1 MSNLET
7 GLHYPINL
15 GELPASWEKGYVGD
29 FALEIQPGFASGK
42 HNKEGRGIPHIRP
55 YNIDRLG
62 KLDLSEIK
70 SVDPDADSKRLHS
83 GDVLFNNTNSPELIG
98 KTAVIVG
105 AGDWGFS
112 NHMTRVAFPDTV
124 SPKFAAYQLHY
135 LWSRGY
141 FLHNCVKH
149 VNQASVSST
158 TLARAVPFV
167 KPPRGEQDRIVAEIE
182 KQFSR
187 LDEAVA
193 SLKRAKANL
202 KRYKASVLKAAVEGK
217 MTEAWRKQ
225 HPKVE
230 PAGKLLERILA
241 ERRAKWKGKGEY
253 SEPEQPDIAGL
264 PKLPDG
270 WIWARLEAIAALK
283 GGITVDKN
291 RKSSGAR
298 KIPYLRV
305 ANVQRGYLDLS
316 EVKEIDAPEAD
327 IKDLRLVPGDIL
339 FNEGGDRDKL
349 GRGWVWEGQLSE
361 CIHQN
366 HVFRA
371 RLYLADVSPKL
382 VSCWGNSFGQTYFL
396 REGKQTT
403 NLASINITKLS
414 AFPIPLPSTAEQ
426 QQIVAEVERRL
437 SVIDELEATV
447 ETNLTRA
454 DRLRQSILSQAF
466 SGRLRSQNS
475 KDSPGAVATCS
486 IAAESP
492 ASYGTDSREGR

>member
-1 MSNLET
+1 MTSMQT
-7 GLHYPINL
+7 GRHYPIDL
-15 GELPASWEKGYVGD
+15 AALPVGWEKGYVGD

-55 YNIDRLG
+55 YNIDRSG

-70 SVDPDADSKRLHS
+70 SVDPEADTKRLHS

-98 KTAVIVG
+98 KTTVIT
-105 AGDWGFS
+105 AAADWGFS
-112 NHMTRVAFPDTV
+112 NHMTRVAFPDAV
-124 SPKFAAYQLHY
+124 SPKYAAYQLHY

-149 VNQASVSST
+149 VNQASVSSS
-158 TLARAVPFV
+158 TLAHSVPFV
-167 KPPRGEQDRIVAEIE
+167 KPPRPQQESIVAEIE

-193 SLKRAKANL
+193 NLKRVKANL

-217 MTEAWRKQ
+217 LTEDWRKQ
-225 HPKVE
+225 HPDVE
-230 PAGKLLERILA
+230 PASKLLERILA
-241 ERRAKWKGKGEY
+241 ERRAKWNGRGGY
-253 SEPEQPDIAGL
+253 SEPAHLDISGL

-270 WIWARLEAIAALK
+270 WVWTRLDAIAALK
-283 GGITVDKN
+283 GGITVDKS
-291 RKSSGAR
+291 RKSSTAR
-298 KIPYLRV
+298 AVPYLRV

-316 EVKEIDAPEAD
+316 EVKEINAPAAD
-327 IKDLRLVPGDIL
+327 IRDLHLVQGDIL

-349 GRGWVWEGQLSE
+349 GRGWVWEGQLPE

-371 RLYLADVSPKL
+371 RLYLPDVFSKL
-382 VSCWGNSFGQTYFL
+382 VSWWGNSFGQIYFL

-414 AFPIPLPSTAEQ
+414 AFPIPLPSTPEQ
-426 QQIVAEVERRL
+426 QQIVAEVERRF

-447 ETNLTRA
+447 EANLTRA
-454 DRLRQSILSQAF
+454 DRLRQAVLAIAF
-466 SGRLRSQNS
+466 SGRLLAGSPISARSPINRAQ
-475 KDSPGAVATCS
+475 
-486 IAAESP
+486 
-492 ASYGTDSREGR
+492 Y